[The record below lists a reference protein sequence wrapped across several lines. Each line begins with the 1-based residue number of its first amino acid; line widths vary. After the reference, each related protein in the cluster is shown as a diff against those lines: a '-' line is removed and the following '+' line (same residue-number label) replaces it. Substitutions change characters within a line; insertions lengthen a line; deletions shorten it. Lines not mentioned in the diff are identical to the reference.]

1 LEIEESE
8 TIILYKRKNPFRVLN
23 YSTAFTTNKAENQ
36 TKYPVLQQHFIG
48 WFIKSEQ
55 AVFNMEQATFMD
67 FSVKGNTVLCTCCL
81 TLKRSITEYT
91 LFSHQHLKKEEYEN
105 EIKQY
110 IEKLALRTMKSS
122 SKRARQHDVLSFGN
136 RILKRDQHWYFGGW
150 TKASTLHFQNSDKNQ
165 VNWLP
170 FYKEKPTSLN
180 FIKTKFWFYDLLLL
194 DILDRKTNWVPH
206 FSSMF
211 KKRKSCGYFQISRRG
226 NLFIEDIQVILKCPK
241 MLFIK
246 AILTWRPALK

>member
-1 LEIEESE
+1 VI
-8 TIILYKRKNPFRVLN
+8 N
-23 YSTAFTTNKAENQ
+23 
-36 TKYPVLQQHFIG
+36 IG
-48 WFIKSEQ
+48 TWRLDQSQ
-55 AVFNMEQATFMD
+55 YV
-67 FSVKGNTVLCTCCL
+67 
-81 TLKRSITEYT
+81 TL
-91 LFSHQHLKKEEYEN
+91 
-105 EIKQY
+105 
-110 IEKLALRTMKSS
+110 
-122 SKRARQHDVLSFGN
+122 SK
-136 RILKRDQHWYFGGW
+136 
-150 TKASTLHFQNSDKNQ
+150 SDKNQ

-194 DILDRKTNWVPH
+194 DILDRKTNWVLT

-246 AILTWRPALK
+246 AIFNVAASPKITIKL